1 MSIVTDPAAASGGG
15 PAAHGRLRAWA
26 YLSRVAEAPCAAL
39 LAFIERD
46 HGGDPVAAA
55 AAVRSRTALPDA
67 VASATRA
74 RYATDVS
81 QRDLTLIGSL
91 GGRLVTRDSDEWP
104 LLRTQQFGLPD
115 VTPDGSPPV
124 ALWTVG
130 TLDLARLE
138 TRAVAI
144 VGTRAA
150 SGYGEHV
157 TAELAGDLAAQ
168 EYVVVSGAAYGV
180 DGAAHRAAL
189 GVGGKTVAILA
200 CGVDRAYPAG
210 HARLLRAI
218 AENGAVLSEYPP
230 GVVPGRH
237 RFLARNR
244 LVAGLS
250 DATVVVEAG
259 RRSGAL
265 NTAGWAERMNRY
277 LLAVPGPVTSAAS
290 AGCHMLLRQDRANL
304 AVDAEDV
311 MEVAGPFGALG
322 AAPSAG
328 PAPRPTDGLTAVQLA
343 VHDGLPARGARS
355 SADISAEA
363 GVGLDETM
371 AALAVLELGGLA
383 FRSDEGWALA
393 RAVGRAPR
401 PG

>member
-1 MSIVTDPAAASGGG
+1 MNLDTDPAGSPGGG
-15 PAAHGRLRAWA
+15 PAARRRLAAWA
-26 YLSRVAEAPCAAL
+26 YLSRVAEAPCGAL
-39 LAFIERD
+39 LEFIEQEHR
-46 HGGDPVAAA
+46 GDPVAAA
-55 AAVRSRTALPDA
+55 QAVRSRAGLPDA

-74 RYATDVS
+74 RYAVDS
-81 QRDLTLIGSL
+81 AERDLAAIAHL
-91 GGRLVTRDSDEWP
+91 GGRLVTRDDDEWP

-115 VTPDGSPPV
+115 AAVDGSPPV

-130 TLDLARLE
+130 AMALGRLE
-138 TRAVAI
+138 SRAVAI

-157 TAELAGDLAAQ
+157 AAEIAGDLAAQ
-168 EYVVVSGAAYGV
+168 DYLVVSGAAYGI

-189 GVGGKTVAILA
+189 GAGGTTVAILA

-218 AENGAVLSEYPP
+218 AESGAVLSEYPP
-230 GVVPGRH
+230 GIVPGRH

-244 LVAGLS
+244 LVAGLT

-265 NTAGWAERMNRY
+265 NTAGWAERMCRS
-277 LLAVPGPVTSAAS
+277 LLAVPGPVTSATS

-304 AVDAEDV
+304 AADAEDV

-322 AAPSAG
+322 APPGAGG
-328 PAPRPTDGLTAVQLA
+328 PARPTDGLTAVQLA

-355 SADISAEA
+355 SEEISVEA
-363 GVGLDETM
+363 GVSLGQTM
-371 AALAVLELGGLA
+371 GALAVLELHGLA
-383 FRSDEGWALA
+383 VRAGEDWALA
-393 RAVGRAPR
+393 RAGGPAAR
-401 PG
+401 